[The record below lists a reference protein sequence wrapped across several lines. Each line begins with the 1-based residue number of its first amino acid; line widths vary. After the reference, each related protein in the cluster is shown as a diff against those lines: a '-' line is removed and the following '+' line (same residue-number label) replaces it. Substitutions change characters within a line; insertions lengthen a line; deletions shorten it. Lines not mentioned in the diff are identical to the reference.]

1 MSHITNNFIRGYF
14 TMRMYDLIE
23 KKKIGEELSTEEIY
37 HVINGYTKG
46 EIPDYQISAL
56 LMAIYFQGMNVR
68 ERYDLTMAMRDSG
81 DILDLSSI
89 EGVKIDKHSTG
100 GVGDK
105 VTLVLGPIIASIG
118 VPVAKMSG
126 RGLGHT
132 GGTIDKLEAF
142 PGFDAALT
150 EEAFINQVNNIKI
163 AVTGQSKNLAPAD
176 KKLYALRD
184 VTATVDE
191 ISLIT
196 GSIMSKKL
204 AAGTDAIV
212 LDVTVGDGAFMKN
225 KESALELAKSMV
237 DIGKQAGKKI
247 AAILTNMD
255 EPLGYAI
262 GNNLEVIEAIEAL
275 KGNGPEDLMKVV
287 YELGSQMV
295 VFSGIEEDK
304 AKARKLMEKAVA
316 DGSALKKFVEFIDAQ
331 GGDSSYAVDISK
343 FEQAQYIIPIEAE
356 CDGYVHAL
364 KAESFGLAS
373 MTLGGGR
380 ETFDD
385 VIDMAVGI
393 VLNKKVG
400 DQVMSGEPICYIHA
414 NDKEKALKAEEMIKS
429 ATVVSPDKC
438 DHMDLIIDIVE

>member
-1 MSHITNNFIRGYF
+1 
-14 TMRMYDLIE
+14 MRMYDLIE
-23 KKKIGEELSTEEIY
+23 KKKIGQELSTEEIY
-37 HVINGYTKG
+37 HIINGYTNG

-56 LMAIYFQGMNVR
+56 LMAIYFRGMNVR

-89 EGVKIDKHSTG
+89 DGVKIDKHSTG

-142 PGFDAALT
+142 PGFNGAL
-150 EEAFINQVNNIKI
+150 EEQDFINQVNNIKI

-225 KESALELAKSMV
+225 KDSALELAKSMV
-237 DIGKQAGKKI
+237 DIGKKAEKKI
-247 AAILTNMD
+247 AAVLTNMD
-255 EPLGYAI
+255 EPLGFAI
-262 GNNLEVIEAIEAL
+262 GNNLEVIEAINAL
-275 KGNGPEDLMKVV
+275 NGNGPEDLMEVV
-287 YELGSQMV
+287 YELGSQMI
-295 VFSGIEEDK
+295 VFSEIEKDK
-304 AKARKLMEKAVA
+304 AKAKELMKEAVKSGKAFEKF
-316 DGSALKKFVEFIDAQ
+316 LEFIEAQ
-331 GGDSSYAVDISK
+331 GGNADYARDITK
-343 FEQAQYIIPIEAE
+343 FTPAKNIIPVNADI
-356 CDGYVHAL
+356 DGYVHEL
-364 KAESFGLAS
+364 KAEAFGLAS

-385 VIDMAVGI
+385 IIDMSVGI

-400 DQVMSGEPICYIHA
+400 DQVKKGEPICYIHA
-414 NDKEKALKAEEMIKS
+414 NDDKKAKVAEEMIRK
-429 ATVVSPDKC
+429 ATIITEEPC
-438 DHMDLIIDIVE
+438 GHMKLIIDIVE

>member
-1 MSHITNNFIRGYF
+1 
-14 TMRMYDLIE
+14 MRMYDLIE
-23 KKKIGEELSTEEIY
+23 KKKLGEELSTEEIY
-37 HVINGYTKG
+37 HIINGYTNG

-56 LMAIYFQGMNVR
+56 LMAIYFNGMNVR

-142 PGFDAALT
+142 PGFNVSLSED
-150 EEAFINQVNNIKI
+150 EFINQVNSIKI

-237 DIGKQAGKKI
+237 DIGKRADKKI
-247 AAILTNMD
+247 AAVLTNMD
-255 EPLGYAI
+255 EPLGYAV
-262 GNNLEVIEAIEAL
+262 GNNLEVIEAINAL
-275 KGNGPEDLMKVV
+275 KGNGPEDLMEVV
-287 YELGSQMV
+287 FELGSQMI
-295 VFSGIEEDK
+295 VFSEIETDK
-304 AKARKLMEKAVA
+304 AKAKALMKEAIESGRA
-316 DGSALKKFVEFIDAQ
+316 FDKFVEFIEAQ
-331 GGDSSYAVDISK
+331 GGDSSFAKDLDK
-343 FEQAQYIIPIEAE
+343 FVPAKHIVPLCAE
-356 CDGYVHAL
+356 NDGYVHAI
-364 KAESFGLAS
+364 KAEAIGLAS
-373 MTLGGGR
+373 MSLGGGR

-385 VIDMAVGI
+385 VIDMAVGV

-400 DQVMSGEPICYIHA
+400 DEIKKGEPICYIHA
-414 NDKEKALKAEEMIKS
+414 NDEAKIAHASDMIRKATSILPE
-429 ATVVSPDKC
+429 KC

>member
-1 MSHITNNFIRGYF
+1 
-14 TMRMYDLIE
+14 MRMYDLIE
-23 KKKIGEELSTEEIY
+23 KKKLGEELSTEEIY
-37 HVINGYTKG
+37 HIINGYTHD

-56 LMAIYFQGMNVR
+56 LMAIYFNGMNVR

-89 EGVKIDKHSTG
+89 DGVKIDKHSTG

-142 PGFDAALT
+142 PGFNGALS
-150 EEAFINQVNNIKI
+150 EEAFINQVNSIKI

-237 DIGKQAGKKI
+237 DIGKRADKKI
-247 AAILTNMD
+247 AAVLTNMD
-255 EPLGYAI
+255 EPLGFAV
-262 GNNLEVIEAIEAL
+262 GNNLEVIEAINAL
-275 KGNGPEDLMKVV
+275 KGNGPEDLMEVV
-287 YELGSQMV
+287 FELGSQMI
-295 VFSGIEEDK
+295 VFSGIETDK
-304 AKARKLMEKAVA
+304 AKAKELMKQAIESGAA
-316 DGSALKKFVEFIDAQ
+316 FDKFVQFIEAQDGDASFAN
-331 GGDSSYAVDISK
+331 DVNK
-343 FEQAQYIIPIEAE
+343 FAPASHIIPLLAE
-356 CDGYVHAL
+356 SDGYVHAI
-364 KAESFGLAS
+364 KAEAIGLAS
-373 MTLGGGR
+373 MSLGGGR

-400 DQVMSGEPICYIHA
+400 DEIKKGEPICFIHA
-414 NDKEKALKAEEMIKS
+414 NDESKIAHASDMIRKATSIK
-429 ATVVSPDKC
+429 PEKC

>member
-1 MSHITNNFIRGYF
+1 
-14 TMRMYDLIE
+14 MRMYDLIE
-23 KKKIGEELSTEEIY
+23 KKKLGEELTTEEIY
-37 HVINGYTKG
+37 HIINGYTND

-56 LMAIYFQGMNVR
+56 LMAIYFNGMNVR

-89 EGVKIDKHSTG
+89 DGVKIDKHSTG

-142 PGFDAALT
+142 PGFNGALS
-150 EEAFINQVNNIKI
+150 EEAFINQVNSIKI

-237 DIGKQAGKKI
+237 DIGKRADKKI
-247 AAILTNMD
+247 AAVLTNMD
-255 EPLGYAI
+255 EPLGYAV
-262 GNNLEVIEAIEAL
+262 GNNLEVIEAINAL
-275 KGNGPEDLMKVV
+275 KGNGPEDLMEVV
-287 YELGSQMV
+287 YELGSQMI
-295 VFSGIEEDK
+295 VFSGIENDK
-304 AKARKLMEKAVA
+304 SKARELMKQAIESGAA
-316 DGSALKKFVEFIDAQ
+316 FDKFVQFIEAQNGDA
-331 GGDSSYAVDISK
+331 SYAKDINK
-343 FEQAQYIIPIEAE
+343 FTPATHIVPLLAEA
-356 CDGYVHAL
+356 DGYVHAI
-364 KAESFGLAS
+364 KAEAIGLAS
-373 MTLGGGR
+373 MSLGGGR

-385 VIDMAVGI
+385 VIDMAVGV

-400 DQVMSGEPICYIHA
+400 DEIKKGEPICFIHA
-414 NDKEKALKAEEMIKS
+414 NDESKIAHASDMIRKATSILPE
-429 ATVVSPDKC
+429 KC

>member
-1 MSHITNNFIRGYF
+1 
-14 TMRMYDLIE
+14 MRMYDLIE
-23 KKKIGEELSTEEIY
+23 KKKLGQELSTEEIKD
-37 HVINGYTKG
+37 IIDGYTRG
-46 EIPDYQISAL
+46 DIPDYQISAL
-56 LMAIYFQGMNVR
+56 LMAICFNGMNVR

-89 EGVKIDKHSTG
+89 DGVKIDKHSTG

-142 PGFDAALT
+142 PGFNAALS
-150 EEAFINQVNNIKI
+150 EDEFINQVNSIKI

-225 KESALELAKSMV
+225 KENALELAKSMV
-237 DIGKQAGKKI
+237 DIGKRADKKI
-247 AAILTNMD
+247 AAYLTNMD

-275 KGNGPEDLMKVV
+275 KGNGPGDLMEVV
-287 YELGSQMV
+287 YALGSQMI
-295 VFSGIEEDK
+295 VFSGIETDK
-304 AKARKLMEKAVA
+304 AKARGLMEEAVKN
-316 DGSALKKFVEFIDAQ
+316 GSAYDKFVEFIQAQ
-331 GGDSSYAVDISK
+331 GGDATYAKDINK
-343 FEQAQYIIPIEAE
+343 FAPAKYIIPVNADI
-356 CDGYVHAL
+356 DGYVHAL
-364 KAESFGLAS
+364 KAETFGLAS
-373 MTLGGGR
+373 MSLGGGR

-385 VIDMAVGI
+385 VIDMSVGI

-400 DQVMSGEPICYIHA
+400 DTIKAGEPICFIHA
-414 NDKEKALKAEEMIKS
+414 NDEKKAKHAQDMILG
-429 ATVVSPDKC
+429 ATVISPDKC
-438 DHMDLIIDIVE
+438 DHMKLIIDIVE

>member
-1 MSHITNNFIRGYF
+1 
-14 TMRMYDLIE
+14 MRMYDLIE
-23 KKKIGEELSTEEIY
+23 KKKLGEELSTEEIY
-37 HVINGYTKG
+37 HIINGYTNG
-46 EIPDYQISAL
+46 DIPDYQISAL
-56 LMAIYFQGMNVR
+56 LMAIYFNGMNVR

-89 EGVKIDKHSTG
+89 DGVKIDKHSTG

-142 PGFDAALT
+142 PGFNVSLS
-150 EEAFINQVNNIKI
+150 EEQFINQVNSIKI

-237 DIGKQAGKKI
+237 DIGKRADKKI
-247 AAILTNMD
+247 AAVLTDMD

-262 GNNLEVIEAIEAL
+262 GNDLEVIEAINAL
-275 KGNGPEDLMKVV
+275 NGQGPEDLMTVV
-287 YELGSQMV
+287 YELGSQMI
-295 VFSGIEEDK
+295 VFSGIETDK
-304 AKARKLMEKAVA
+304 AKAKALMKEAVA
-316 DGSALKKFVEFIDAQ
+316 SGKAFDKFVEFIEAQ
-331 GGDSSYAVDISK
+331 GGDASYAKDLSK
-343 FEQAQYIIPIEAE
+343 FVPAKHVVPVVAEA
-356 CDGYVHAL
+356 DGYVHAI
-364 KAESFGLAS
+364 KAEAIGLAS
-373 MTLGGGR
+373 MSLGGGR
-380 ETFDD
+380 ETFED

-393 VLNKKVG
+393 ILNKKVG
-400 DQVMSGEPICYIHA
+400 DEIKKGEPICYIHA
-414 NDKEKALKAEEMIKS
+414 NDESKIPHAMDMIKN
-429 ATVVSPDKC
+429 ATIISPDKC
-438 DHMDLIIDIVE
+438 EHPELIIDIVE

>member
-1 MSHITNNFIRGYF
+1 
-14 TMRMYDLIE
+14 MRMYDLIE
-23 KKKIGEELSTEEIY
+23 KKKLGEELSTEEIY
-37 HVINGYTKG
+37 HIINGYTNG

-56 LMAIYFQGMNVR
+56 LMAIYFKGMNVR

-89 EGVKIDKHSTG
+89 DGVKIDKHSTG

-142 PGFDAALT
+142 PGFNASLS
-150 EEAFINQVNNIKI
+150 EEEFISQVNDIKI

-225 KESALELAKSMV
+225 KESALELAQSMV
-237 DIGKQAGKKI
+237 DIGKRADKKI
-247 AAILTNMD
+247 AAVLTNMD
-255 EPLGYAI
+255 EPLGFAI
-262 GNNLEVIEAIEAL
+262 GNDLEVIEAINAL
-275 KGNGPEDLMKVV
+275 NGNGPDDLMEVV
-287 YELGSQMV
+287 YELGSQMI
-295 VFSGIEEDK
+295 VFSGIETDK
-304 AKARKLMEKAVA
+304 SKARKLMENAVA
-316 DGSALKKFVEFIDAQ
+316 SGKAFEKFCQFIERQ
-331 GGDSSYAVDISK
+331 GGDVAFARDINK
-343 FEQAQYIIPIEAE
+343 FKPANYVIPVEAKE
-356 CDGYVHAL
+356 DGYIHAM
-364 KAESFGLAS
+364 KAEAFGLAS
-373 MTLGGGR
+373 MSLGGGR

-385 VIDMAVGI
+385 VIDMSVGI
-393 VLNKKVG
+393 VLAKKVG
-400 DQVMSGEPICYIHA
+400 DYIKKGEAICYVHA
-414 NDKEKALKAEEMIKS
+414 NDKAKAEHAIEMINK
-429 ATVVSPDKC
+429 ATVISTDKC
-438 DHMDLIIDIVE
+438 DHMKLIIDIVE

>member
-1 MSHITNNFIRGYF
+1 
-14 TMRMYDLIE
+14 MRMYDLIE
-23 KKKIGEELSTEEIY
+23 KKKLGEELSTQEIY
-37 HVINGYTKG
+37 HIVNGYTNG

-56 LMAIYFQGMNVR
+56 LMAIYFRGMNVR

-89 EGVKIDKHSTG
+89 DGVKIDKHSTG

-142 PGFDAALT
+142 PGFNGALS
-150 EEAFINQVNNIKI
+150 EDAFINQVNNIKI

-212 LDVTVGDGAFMKN
+212 LDVTVGDGAFMKT
-225 KESALELAKSMV
+225 KEKALELAKSMV
-237 DIGKQAGKKI
+237 DIGKRADKKI
-247 AAILTNMD
+247 AAVLTNMD
-255 EPLGYAI
+255 EPLGFAV
-262 GNNLEVIEAIEAL
+262 GNNLEVIEAINAL
-275 KGNGPEDLMKVV
+275 KGNGPEDLMEVV
-287 YELGSQMV
+287 YELGSQMI
-295 VFSGIEEDK
+295 VFSEIETDK
-304 AKARKLMEKAVA
+304 AKARKLMENAVA
-316 DGSALKKFVEFIDAQ
+316 DGSAFNKFVEFIQAQ
-331 GGDSSYAVDISK
+331 GGDSSFATDISK
-343 FEQAQYIIPIEAE
+343 FEPAKYVVPVEAQA
-356 CDGYVHAL
+356 DGYVHAL
-364 KAESFGLAS
+364 KAEAFGLAS
-373 MTLGGGR
+373 MSLGGGR
-380 ETFDD
+380 ETFED

-400 DQVMSGEPICYIHA
+400 DEIKKGEPICYIHA
-414 NDKEKALKAEEMIKS
+414 NDESKIKNAMEMIKA
-429 ATVVSPDKC
+429 ATVIAPEKC
-438 DHMDLIIDIVE
+438 NHMDLIIDIVE

>member
-1 MSHITNNFIRGYF
+1 
-14 TMRMYDLIE
+14 MRMYDLIE
-23 KKKIGEELSTEEIY
+23 KKKLGEELSTEEIY
-37 HVINGYTKG
+37 HIVDGYTNG

-56 LMAIYFQGMNVR
+56 LMAIYFKGMNVR

-89 EGVKIDKHSTG
+89 DGVKIDKHSTG

-142 PGFDAALT
+142 PGFNVSLS
-150 EEAFINQVNNIKI
+150 EEEFISQVNDIKI

-237 DIGKQAGKKI
+237 DIGKRANKKI
-247 AAILTNMD
+247 AAVLTNMD
-255 EPLGYAI
+255 EPLGYAV
-262 GNNLEVIEAIEAL
+262 GNNLEVIEAINAL
-275 KGNGPEDLMKVV
+275 KGNGPEDLMEVV
-287 YELGSQMV
+287 YELGSQMI
-295 VFSGIEEDK
+295 VFSEIETDK
-304 AKARKLMEKAVA
+304 AKARKLMENAVK
-316 DGSALKKFVEFIDAQ
+316 DGSALNKFIQFIKAQ
-331 GGDSSYAVDISK
+331 GGDASYAKDLNK
-343 FEQAQYIIPIEAE
+343 FVPAKYIIPVNAEA
-356 CDGYVHAL
+356 DGYVHAM
-364 KAESFGLAS
+364 KAETFGLAS
-373 MTLGGGR
+373 MSLGGGR

-385 VIDMAVGI
+385 VIDMSVGI
-393 VLNKKVG
+393 ILNKKVG
-400 DQVMSGEPICYIHA
+400 DEIKKGEPICYIHA
-414 NDKEKALKAEEMIKS
+414 NDENKAKHAEEMIRK
-429 ATVVSPDKC
+429 ATTISPDKC
-438 DHMDLIIDIVE
+438 DHMKLIIDIVE

>member
-1 MSHITNNFIRGYF
+1 
-14 TMRMYDLIE
+14 MRMYDLIE
-23 KKKIGEELSTEEIY
+23 KKKLGEELSTEEIY
-37 HVINGYTKG
+37 HIVNGYTDG
-46 EIPDYQISAL
+46 SIPDYQISAL
-56 LMAIYFQGMNVR
+56 LMAIYFKGMNVR

-89 EGVKIDKHSTG
+89 DGVKIDKHSTG

-142 PGFDAALT
+142 PGFNGALS
-150 EEAFINQVNNIKI
+150 EDEFIKQVNDIKI

-237 DIGKQAGKKI
+237 DIGKRADKKI
-247 AAILTNMD
+247 AAVLTNMD
-255 EPLGYAI
+255 EPLGYAV
-262 GNNLEVIEAIEAL
+262 GNNLEVIEAINAL
-275 KGNGPEDLMKVV
+275 KGQGPEDLMEVV
-287 YELGSQMV
+287 YELGSQMI
-295 VFSGIEEDK
+295 VFSGIETDK
-304 AKARKLMEKAVA
+304 AKAKALMAEAVS
-316 DGSALKKFVEFIDAQ
+316 DGAALNKFIEFINAQ
-331 GGDSSYAVDISK
+331 GGDASYASNPDLFTPAK
-343 FEQAQYIIPIEAE
+343 YIIPVEATS
-356 CDGYVHAL
+356 DGFIHAL
-364 KAESFGLAS
+364 KAETFGLAS
-373 MTLGGGR
+373 MSLGGGR

-385 VIDMAVGI
+385 VIDMSVGI
-393 VLNKKVG
+393 VLCKKVG
-400 DQVMSGEPICYIHA
+400 DTIKKGEPICYIHA
-414 NDKEKALKAEEMIKS
+414 NDEAKAARAKEMIYS
-429 ATVVSPDKC
+429 ATEISPESC
-438 DHMDLIIDIVE
+438 DHMKLIIDIVE

>member
-1 MSHITNNFIRGYF
+1 
-14 TMRMYDLIE
+14 MRMYDLIE
-23 KKKIGEELSTEEIY
+23 KKKLGEELSTEEIY
-37 HVINGYTKG
+37 HIIDGYTKG
-46 EIPDYQISAL
+46 DIPDYQISAL
-56 LMAIYFQGMNVR
+56 LMAIYFNGMNVR

-89 EGVKIDKHSTG
+89 DGVKIDKHSTG

-142 PGFDAALT
+142 PGFNVSLSED
-150 EEAFINQVNNIKI
+150 EFINQVNSIKI

-237 DIGKQAGKKI
+237 DIGKRADKKI
-247 AAILTNMD
+247 AAVLTNMD
-255 EPLGYAI
+255 EPLGYAV
-262 GNNLEVIEAIEAL
+262 GNDLEVIEAINAL
-275 KGNGPEDLMKVV
+275 NGNGPEDLMEVV
-287 YELGSQMV
+287 YELGSQMI
-295 VFSGIEEDK
+295 VFSGIETDKNK
-304 AKARKLMEKAVA
+304 AKELMKEAVSSKKAFA
-316 DGSALKKFVEFIDAQ
+316 KFVEFIEAQ
-331 GGDSSYAVDISK
+331 GGDSSFAKDTNK
-343 FEQAQYIIPIEAE
+343 FVPAKHIVPVNAEA
-356 CDGYVHAL
+356 DGYVHAI
-364 KAESFGLAS
+364 KAEAIGLAS
-373 MTLGGGR
+373 MSLGGGR

-400 DQVMSGEPICYIHA
+400 DEIKKGEPICYIHA
-414 NDKEKALKAEEMIKS
+414 NDESKIAHAEKMIRE
-429 ATVVSPDKC
+429 ATSIKPEKC
-438 DHMDLIIDIVE
+438 NHMDLIIDIVE

>member
-1 MSHITNNFIRGYF
+1 
-14 TMRMYDLIE
+14 MRMYDLIE
-23 KKKIGEELSTEEIY
+23 KKKMGEALTTEEIY
-37 HVINGYTKG
+37 HIVNGYTHD
-46 EIPDYQISAL
+46 EIPDYQMSAL
-56 LMAIYFQGMNVR
+56 LMAIYFKGMDVR

-89 EGVKIDKHSTG
+89 DGVKIDKHSTG

-142 PGFDAALT
+142 PGFNGALS
-150 EEAFINQVNNIKI
+150 EEQFISQVNNIKI

-237 DIGKQAGKKI
+237 DIGKRANKKI
-247 AAILTNMD
+247 AAVLTNMD
-255 EPLGYAI
+255 EPLGFAV
-262 GNNLEVIEAIEAL
+262 GNNLEVIEAINAL
-275 KGNGPEDLMKVV
+275 KGNGPEDLMEVV
-287 YELGSQMV
+287 YELGS
-295 VFSGIEEDK
+295 
-304 AKARKLMEKAVA
+304 
-316 DGSALKKFVEFIDAQ
+316 
-331 GGDSSYAVDISK
+331 
-343 FEQAQYIIPIEAE
+343 
-356 CDGYVHAL
+356 
-364 KAESFGLAS
+364 
-373 MTLGGGR
+373 
-380 ETFDD
+380 
-385 VIDMAVGI
+385 
-393 VLNKKVG
+393 
-400 DQVMSGEPICYIHA
+400 
-414 NDKEKALKAEEMIKS
+414 
-429 ATVVSPDKC
+429 
-438 DHMDLIIDIVE
+438 

>member
-1 MSHITNNFIRGYF
+1 
-14 TMRMYDLIE
+14 MRMYDLIE
-23 KKKIGEELSTEEIY
+23 KKKLGEELSTEEIY
-37 HVINGYTKG
+37 HIVDGYTKDL
-46 EIPDYQISAL
+46 IPDYQISAL
-56 LMAIYFQGMNVR
+56 LMAIYFKGMNVR

-142 PGFDAALT
+142 PGFNGALS
-150 EEAFINQVNNIKI
+150 EEQFIKQVNDIKI

-212 LDVTVGDGAFMKN
+212 LDVTVGDGAFMKT
-225 KESALELAKSMV
+225 KESAKELAKSMV
-237 DIGKQAGKKI
+237 DIGKKAGKKI
-247 AAILTNMD
+247 AAVLTNMD
-255 EPLGYAI
+255 EPLGFAV
-262 GNNLEVIEAIEAL
+262 GNNLEVIEAINAL
-275 KGNGPEDLMKVV
+275 NGNGPEDLMEVV
-287 YELGSQMV
+287 YTLGSKMI
-295 VFSGIEEDK
+295 VFSGIETDAK
-304 AKARKLMEKAVA
+304 KARELMEKAVSNGTA
-316 DGSALKKFVEFIDAQ
+316 FEKFVEFIAKQ
-331 GGDSSYAVDISK
+331 GGDISYARDINK
-343 FEQAQYIIPIEAE
+343 FVPAKYVIPVEAE
-356 CDGYVHAL
+356 NDGYIHAL
-364 KAESFGLAS
+364 KAETFGLAS
-373 MTLGGGR
+373 MSLGGGR

-385 VIDMAVGI
+385 VIDMSVGI

-400 DQVMSGEPICYIHA
+400 DEIKAGEPICYIHA
-414 NDKEKALKAEEMIKS
+414 NDEEKAKQAIEMVRT
-429 ATVVSPDKC
+429 ATVISPDKC
-438 DHMDLIIDIVE
+438 DHMKLIIDTVE

>member
-1 MSHITNNFIRGYF
+1 
-14 TMRMYDLIE
+14 MYDLIE
-23 KKKIGEELSTEEIY
+23 KKKLGEELSTEEIY
-37 HVINGYTKG
+37 HIVNGYTNG

-56 LMAIYFQGMNVR
+56 LMAIYFKGMNVR

-89 EGVKIDKHSTG
+89 DGVKIDKHSTG

-142 PGFDAALT
+142 PGFNVSLSEDD
-150 EEAFINQVNNIKI
+150 FIKQVNDIKI

-204 AAGTDAIV
+204 AAGADAIV

-225 KESALELAKSMV
+225 TKDALELAKSMV
-237 DIGKQAGKKI
+237 DIGKRADKKI

-255 EPLGYAI
+255 EPLGFAV
-262 GNNLEVIEAIEAL
+262 GNNLEVIEAINAL
-275 KGNGPEDLMKVV
+275 KGNGPEDLMEVV
-287 YELGSQMV
+287 YELGSQMI
-295 VFSGIEEDK
+295 VFSEIEKDK
-304 AKARKLMEKAVA
+304 AKARKLMEDAVSSGKAF
-316 DGSALKKFVEFIDAQ
+316 DKFVEFIEAQ
-331 GGDSSYAVDISK
+331 GGDSSYALDINK
-343 FEQAQYIIPIEAE
+343 FQPAKYKIPVEAKE
-356 CDGYVHAL
+356 DGYVHAM
-364 KAESFGLAS
+364 KAESYGLAS
-373 MTLGGGR
+373 MSLGGGR

-385 VIDMAVGI
+385 VIDMSVGI

-400 DQVMSGEPICYIHA
+400 DVVKKGEAVCYVYA
-414 NDKEKALKAEEMIKS
+414 NDEDKAKRAIEMINN
-429 ATVVSPDKC
+429 ATVISPEKC
-438 DHMDLIIDIVE
+438 DHMKLIIDIVK

>member
-1 MSHITNNFIRGYF
+1 
-14 TMRMYDLIE
+14 MRMYDLIE
-23 KKKIGEELSTEEIY
+23 KKKLGEELSTEEIY
-37 HVINGYTKG
+37 HIVDGYTKG
-46 EIPDYQISAL
+46 DIPDYQISAL
-56 LMAIYFQGMNVR
+56 LMAIYFKGMNVR

-89 EGVKIDKHSTG
+89 DGVKIDKHSTG

-142 PGFDAALT
+142 PGFNASLSED
-150 EEAFINQVNNIKI
+150 EFINQVNSIKI

-237 DIGKQAGKKI
+237 DIGKRADKKI
-247 AAILTNMD
+247 AAVLTNMD
-255 EPLGYAI
+255 EPLGYAV
-262 GNNLEVIEAIEAL
+262 GNNLEVIEAINAL
-275 KGNGPEDLMKVV
+275 KGNGPEDLMEVV
-287 YELGSQMV
+287 YELGSQMI
-295 VFSGIEEDK
+295 VFSGIESDK
-304 AKARKLMEKAVA
+304 TKARGLMEDAVA
-316 DGSALKKFVEFIDAQ
+316 SGKAFDKFVEFIKAQ
-331 GGDSSYAVDISK
+331 GGDEAYAKDINK
-343 FEQAQYIIPIEAE
+343 FAPAKFIIPVEAE
-356 CDGYVHAL
+356 CDGYVHAM
-364 KAESFGLAS
+364 KAETFGLAS
-373 MTLGGGR
+373 MSLGGGR

-385 VIDMAVGI
+385 VIDMSVGI

-400 DQVMSGEPICYIHA
+400 DAVKKGEAYCHVHA
-414 NDKEKALKAEEMIKS
+414 NDEAKAKHAIEMIKG
-429 ATVVSPDKC
+429 ATEISPEKC
-438 DHMDLIIDIVE
+438 DHMKLIIDIVE

>member
-1 MSHITNNFIRGYF
+1 
-14 TMRMYDLIE
+14 MRMYDLIE
-23 KKKIGEELSTEEIY
+23 KKKLGQELSTEEIY
-37 HVINGYTKG
+37 HIINGYTHD

-56 LMAIYFQGMNVR
+56 LMAIYFNGMNVR

-89 EGVKIDKHSTG
+89 DGVKIDKHSTG

-142 PGFDAALT
+142 PGFNVSLS
-150 EEAFINQVNNIKI
+150 EEQFINQVNDIKI

-237 DIGKQAGKKI
+237 DIGKKADKKI

-255 EPLGYAI
+255 EPLGFAV
-262 GNNLEVIEAIEAL
+262 GNDLEVIEAINAL
-275 KGNGPEDLMKVV
+275 NGNGPEDLMEVV
-287 YELGSQMV
+287 YELGSQMI
-295 VFSGIEEDK
+295 VFSEIEKDK
-304 AKARKLMEKAVA
+304 AKAKELMKEAVSS
-316 DGSALKKFVEFIDAQ
+316 GRALAKFVEFIEAQ
-331 GGDSSYAVDISK
+331 GGDSSYAKDINK
-343 FEQAQYIIPIEAE
+343 FKPAKYIIPVNSLT
-356 CDGYVHAL
+356 DGYVHAI
-364 KAESFGLAS
+364 KAESIGLAS
-373 MTLGGGR
+373 MSLGGGR
-380 ETFDD
+380 ETFED
-385 VIDMAVGI
+385 VIDMSVGI

-400 DQVMSGEPICYIHA
+400 DTVKAGEALCYIHA
-414 NDKEKALKAEEMIKS
+414 NDEKKAKVAEEMIRK
-429 ATVVSPDKC
+429 ATVVSPEAC

>member
-1 MSHITNNFIRGYF
+1 
-14 TMRMYDLIE
+14 MYDLIE
-23 KKKIGEELSTEEIY
+23 KKKLGQELSTEEIKD
-37 HVINGYTKG
+37 IIDGYTRG
-46 EIPDYQISAL
+46 DIPDYQISAL
-56 LMAIYFQGMNVR
+56 LMAICFNGMNVR

-89 EGVKIDKHSTG
+89 DGVKIDKHSTG

-142 PGFDAALT
+142 PGFNAALS
-150 EEAFINQVNNIKI
+150 EDEFINQVNSIKI

-225 KESALELAKSMV
+225 KENALELAKSMV
-237 DIGKQAGKKI
+237 DIGKRADKKI
-247 AAILTNMD
+247 AAYLTNMD

-275 KGNGPEDLMKVV
+275 KGNGPEDLMEVV
-287 YELGSQMV
+287 YALGSQMI
-295 VFSGIEEDK
+295 VFSGIETDK
-304 AKARKLMEKAVA
+304 AKARGLMEEAVKN
-316 DGSALKKFVEFIDAQ
+316 GSAYDKFVEFIQAQ
-331 GGDSSYAVDISK
+331 GGDATYAKDINK
-343 FEQAQYIIPIEAE
+343 FAPAKYIIPVNADI
-356 CDGYVHAL
+356 DGYVHAL
-364 KAESFGLAS
+364 KAETFGLAS
-373 MTLGGGR
+373 MSLGGGR

-385 VIDMAVGI
+385 VIDMSVGI

-400 DQVMSGEPICYIHA
+400 DSIKAGEPICFIHA
-414 NDKEKALKAEEMIKS
+414 NDEKKAKHAQDMILG
-429 ATVVSPDKC
+429 ATVISPDKC
-438 DHMDLIIDIVE
+438 DHMKLIIDIVE

>member
-1 MSHITNNFIRGYF
+1 
-14 TMRMYDLIE
+14 MRMYDLIE
-23 KKKIGEELSTEEIY
+23 KKKLGKELSTEEIY
-37 HVINGYTKG
+37 EIINGYTND

-56 LMAIYFQGMNVR
+56 LMAICFNGMSVR

-89 EGVKIDKHSTG
+89 DGVKIDKHSTG

-142 PGFDAALT
+142 PGFNVALS
-150 EEAFINQVNNIKI
+150 EEDFINQVNKIKI

-191 ISLIT
+191 VSLIT

-225 KESALELAKSMV
+225 KDSALELAHSMV
-237 DIGKQAGKKI
+237 DIGKRADKKI
-247 AAILTNMD
+247 AAVLTNMD
-255 EPLGYAI
+255 EPLGFAV
-262 GNNLEVIEAIEAL
+262 GNNLEVIEAINAL
-275 KGNGPEDLMKVV
+275 QGKGPEDLMEVV
-287 YELGSQMV
+287 YALGSQMI
-295 VFSGIEEDK
+295 VFSGIETDK
-304 AKARKLMEKAVA
+304 AKARALMEKAIK
-316 DGSALKKFVEFIDAQ
+316 DGSAYNKFIEFIEAQ
-331 GGDSSYAVDISK
+331 GGDSSFAKDINK
-343 FEQAQYIIPIEAE
+343 FKPAEHIIPVCANE
-356 CDGYVHAL
+356 DGYVHAL

-373 MTLGGGR
+373 MSLGGGR

-385 VIDMAVGI
+385 VIDMSVGI

-400 DQVMSGEPICYIHA
+400 DEIKSGEPICYIHA
-414 NDKEKALKAEEMIKS
+414 NDLNKAKKAEDMIRN
-429 ATVVSPDKC
+429 ATVIAKDNC
-438 DHMDLIIDIVE
+438 GHMQLILDIVE

>member
-1 MSHITNNFIRGYF
+1 
-14 TMRMYDLIE
+14 MRMYDLIE
-23 KKKIGEELSTEEIY
+23 KKKLGEELSTEEIY
-37 HVINGYTKG
+37 HIINGYTNG

-56 LMAIYFQGMNVR
+56 LMAIYFKGMNVR

-89 EGVKIDKHSTG
+89 DGVKIDKHSTG

-142 PGFDAALT
+142 PGFNGALS
-150 EEAFINQVNNIKI
+150 EDEFINQVNDIKI

-237 DIGKQAGKKI
+237 DIGKRADKKI
-247 AAILTNMD
+247 AAVLTNMD
-255 EPLGYAI
+255 EPLGYAV
-262 GNNLEVIEAIEAL
+262 GNNLEVIEAINAL
-275 KGNGPEDLMKVV
+275 NGNGPEDLMEVV
-287 YELGSQMV
+287 YELGSQMI
-295 VFSGIEEDK
+295 VFSGIETNKQK
-304 AKARKLMEKAVA
+304 AKELMKEAVSNKTAFEKF
-316 DGSALKKFVEFIDAQ
+316 LQFIDAQ
-331 GGDSSYAVDISK
+331 GGDASYARDINK
-343 FEQAQYIIPIEAE
+343 FTPAKYVIPVEATE
-356 CDGYVHAL
+356 DGYVHAM
-364 KAESFGLAS
+364 KAEAFGLAS
-373 MTLGGGR
+373 MSLGGGR

-385 VIDMAVGI
+385 VIDMSVGI

-400 DQVMSGEPICYIHA
+400 DSVKKGEAICFVHA
-414 NDKEKALKAEEMIKS
+414 NDEEKAKHAIEMIRN
-429 ATVVSPDKC
+429 ATVISPEKC
-438 DHMDLIIDIVE
+438 DHMKLIIDIVE

>member
-1 MSHITNNFIRGYF
+1 
-14 TMRMYDLIE
+14 MRMYDLID
-23 KKKIGEELSTEEIY
+23 KKKLGEELSTEEIY
-37 HVINGYTKG
+37 HIINGYTHD

-56 LMAIYFQGMNVR
+56 LMAIYFNGMNVR

-89 EGVKIDKHSTG
+89 DGVKIDKHSTG

-142 PGFDAALT
+142 PGFNGALS
-150 EEAFINQVNNIKI
+150 EEAFINQVNSIKI

-237 DIGKQAGKKI
+237 DIGKRADKKI
-247 AAILTNMD
+247 AAVLTNMD
-255 EPLGYAI
+255 EPLGYAV
-262 GNNLEVIEAIEAL
+262 GNNLEVIEAINAL
-275 KGNGPEDLMKVV
+275 KGNGPEDLMEVV
-287 YELGSQMV
+287 FELGSQMI
-295 VFSGIEEDK
+295 VFSGIETDKSK
-304 AKARKLMEKAVA
+304 AKVLMKNAIESGAA
-316 DGSALKKFVEFIDAQ
+316 FDKFVQFIEAQ
-331 GGDSSYAVDISK
+331 GGDASYAKDINK
-343 FEQAQYIIPIEAE
+343 FAPAKHIVPLLAE
-356 CDGYVHAL
+356 SDGYVHAI
-364 KAESFGLAS
+364 KAEAIGLAS
-373 MTLGGGR
+373 MSLGGGR

-385 VIDMAVGI
+385 VIDMAVGV

-400 DQVMSGEPICYIHA
+400 DEIKKGEPICFIHA
-414 NDKEKALKAEEMIKS
+414 NDESKIAHASDMIRKATSIQPE
-429 ATVVSPDKC
+429 KC

>member
-1 MSHITNNFIRGYF
+1 
-14 TMRMYDLIE
+14 MRMYDLIE
-23 KKKIGEELSTEEIY
+23 KKKLGQELSTEEIKD
-37 HVINGYTKG
+37 IIDGYTRG
-46 EIPDYQISAL
+46 DIPDYQISAL
-56 LMAIYFQGMNVR
+56 LMAICFNGMNVR

-89 EGVKIDKHSTG
+89 DGVKIDKHSTG

-142 PGFDAALT
+142 PGFNAALS
-150 EEAFINQVNNIKI
+150 ENEFINQVNSIKI

-225 KESALELAKSMV
+225 KENALELAKSMV
-237 DIGKQAGKKI
+237 DIGKRADKKI
-247 AAILTNMD
+247 AAYLTNMD

-275 KGNGPEDLMKVV
+275 KGNGPEDLMEVV
-287 YELGSQMV
+287 YALGSQMI
-295 VFSGIEEDK
+295 VFSGIETDK
-304 AKARKLMEKAVA
+304 AKARSLMEEAVRN
-316 DGSALKKFVEFIDAQ
+316 GSAYDKFVEFIQAQ
-331 GGDSSYAVDISK
+331 GGDATYAKDINK
-343 FEQAQYIIPIEAE
+343 FAPAKYIIPVNADI
-356 CDGYVHAL
+356 DGYVHAL
-364 KAESFGLAS
+364 KAETFGLAS
-373 MTLGGGR
+373 MSLGGGR

-385 VIDMAVGI
+385 VIDMSVGI

-400 DQVMSGEPICYIHA
+400 DSIKAGEPICYIHA
-414 NDKEKALKAEEMIKS
+414 NDENKAKHAQNMILG
-429 ATVVSPDKC
+429 AAVISPDKC
-438 DHMDLIIDIVE
+438 DHMKLIIDIVE

>member
-1 MSHITNNFIRGYF
+1 
-14 TMRMYDLIE
+14 MRMYDLIE
-23 KKKIGEELSTEEIY
+23 KKKLGGELSTEEIY
-37 HVINGYTKG
+37 HIINGYTHD

-56 LMAIYFQGMNVR
+56 LMAIYFNGMNVR

-89 EGVKIDKHSTG
+89 DGVKIDKHSTG

-142 PGFDAALT
+142 PGFNGALS
-150 EEAFINQVNNIKI
+150 EEAFINQVNSIKI

-237 DIGKQAGKKI
+237 DIGKRADKKI
-247 AAILTNMD
+247 AAVLTNMD
-255 EPLGYAI
+255 EPLGFAV
-262 GNNLEVIEAIEAL
+262 GNNLEVIEAINAL
-275 KGNGPEDLMKVV
+275 KGNGPEDLMEVV
-287 YELGSQMV
+287 FELGSQMI
-295 VFSGIEEDK
+295 VFSGIETDK
-304 AKARKLMEKAVA
+304 AKAKELMKKAIESGA
-316 DGSALKKFVEFIDAQ
+316 AFDKFVQFIEAQ
-331 GGDSSYAVDISK
+331 GGDASFARDINK
-343 FEQAQYIIPIEAE
+343 FAPAKHIVPLLAE
-356 CDGYVHAL
+356 SDGYVHAI
-364 KAESFGLAS
+364 KAEAIGLAS
-373 MTLGGGR
+373 MSLGGGR

-385 VIDMAVGI
+385 VIDMAVGV

-400 DQVMSGEPICYIHA
+400 DEIKKGEPICFIHA
-414 NDKEKALKAEEMIKS
+414 NDESKIAHASDMIRKATSIQPEK
-429 ATVVSPDKC
+429 C
-438 DHMDLIIDIVE
+438 NHMDLIIDIVE